1 LKIRVLLSYAPA
13 RKDRRQV
20 GASFYIFLV
29 CFSFVINDLR
39 SANKFLAYLS
49 KREYKPTMIKRLLKS
64 SEPPSEDSAASNNS
78 PKALPPLTEKQAQC
92 LEFIHGYFLE
102 HGLYPTQR
110 EVADAMN
117 LQSSTAETYLDP
129 LRRKGYLHRS
139 ARKQRRNIRLTP
151 VARQLFQSAG
161 LARDGPRA
169 V

>member
-1 LKIRVLLSYAPA
+1 MTKNSS
-13 RKDRRQV
+13 K
-20 GASFYIFLV
+20 GAE
-29 CFSFVINDLR
+29 
-39 SANKFLAYLS
+39 ALS
-49 KREYKPTMIKRLLKS
+49 K
-64 SEPPSEDSAASNNS
+64 SATPDDIS

-92 LEFIHGYFLE
+92 LKFIHDYFLE

-129 LRRKGYLHRS
+129 LRRKGYLHRR

-151 VARQLFQSAG
+151 MARQLFRSGGA
-161 LARDGPRA
+161 ARDGPRT